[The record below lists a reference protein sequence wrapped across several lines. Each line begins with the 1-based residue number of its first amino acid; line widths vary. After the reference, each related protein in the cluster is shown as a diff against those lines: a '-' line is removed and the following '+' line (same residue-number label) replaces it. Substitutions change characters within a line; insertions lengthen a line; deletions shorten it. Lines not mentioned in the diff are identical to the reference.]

1 MGVLEKRKRQLE
13 KDNDILRV
21 KLDILLE
28 MLAEV
33 TAEEQ
38 LQQTS
43 NK

>member
-38 LQQTS
+38 LRQIS